1 MLLQRYVFVIFEYS
15 KYVVSSSL
23 YISFYFFSSQLV
35 LLDVMR
41 LVVIFNQHHVVYLA
55 MMTYDCQCTCHVLL
69 LLRQQI
75 TKMIEDAVADKDK
88 GAIPLDTLTQWLAD
102 NELISIILSGSIDQ
116 AQYCDKVKR
125 IVEHIA
131 PYLSKEDLER
141 LWNRTVCVTFV

>member
-23 YISFYFFSSQLV
+23 YISFYYFFRPSQFYQF
-35 LLDVMR
+35 
-41 LVVIFNQHHVVYLA
+41 VIFNQHHVVYLA

>member
-1 MLLQRYVFVIFEYS
+1 
-15 KYVVSSSL
+15 
-23 YISFYFFSSQLV
+23 
-35 LLDVMR
+35 
-41 LVVIFNQHHVVYLA
+41 
-55 MMTYDCQCTCHVLL
+55 
-69 LLRQQI
+69 
-75 TKMIEDAVADKDK
+75 MIEDAVADKDK